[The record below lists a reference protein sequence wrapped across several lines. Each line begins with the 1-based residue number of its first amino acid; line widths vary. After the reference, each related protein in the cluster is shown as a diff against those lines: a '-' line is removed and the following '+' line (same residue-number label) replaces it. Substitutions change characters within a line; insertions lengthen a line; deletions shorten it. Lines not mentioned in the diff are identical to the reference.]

1 MKRSILIAGLLCGL
15 WLTGFAQTKPKAK
28 YVIDGLFFSEKP
40 AELADK
46 PSVMGVARN
55 DAGQFMILELG
66 VTLSDEARKLSI
78 PREDVPDA
86 DFWLKKA
93 KLMEDSYQMG
103 KKSKE
108 AELAGLTLKV
118 DDHIGAFE
126 VKDMQGKTW
135 SNRNTLGRPLVLNF
149 WYTGCGPCIKE
160 MPELSTWVDACPD
173 VNFLA
178 VTWNTADEIRSI
190 IERRGFR
197 FVQITDDKS
206 LWKMFGVQQ
215 TPTTVVIDRDG
226 VVRKVVIGTNQQ
238 KRDELLECIQSLT
251 IDH

>member
-1 MKRSILIAGLLCGL
+1 MKRWLLWGLLCGL
-15 WLTGFAQTKPKAK
+15 CLNGFAQSKEAK
-28 YVIDGLFFSEKP
+28 FVIDGLFFSEKP
-40 AELADK
+40 AGLKEQSAVW
-46 PSVMGVARN
+46 SVVRN
-55 DAGQFMILELG
+55 KAGQSMWLLLDA
-66 VTLSDEARKLSI
+66 TLSEEDRKKAI

-86 DFWLKKA
+86 DFWLK
-93 KLMEDSYQMG
+93 
-103 KKSKE
+103 E
-108 AELAGLTLKV
+108 AELGENSYLMVKESMKADFAGLTLKV
-118 DDHIGAFE
+118 GDRIGAFE

-135 SNRNTLGRPLVLNF
+135 NNRNTLGRPLVLNF

-206 LWKMFGVQQ
+206 LWQMFGVQQ

-226 VVRKVVIGTNQQ
+226 VVRKVVLGTNQQ
-238 KRDELLECIQSLT
+238 KRDELLECVKSLT
-251 IDH
+251 INH

>member
-1 MKRSILIAGLLCGL
+1 MKRMVILFGLLCGL
-15 WLTGFAQTKPKAK
+15 WLTGFAQTKQAK

-40 AELADK
+40 AELESK

-55 DAGQFMILELG
+55 DAGQRMILLLD
-66 VTLSDEARKLSI
+66 VTLSEEARKLAI
-78 PREDVPDA
+78 PREDVADA
-86 DFWLKKA
+86 DFWLGKA
-93 KLMEDSYQMG
+93 ELMENSYQMG
-103 KKSKE
+103 KKSQE
-108 AELAGLTLKV
+108 AAAAGLTLKV
-118 DDHIGAFE
+118 GDRIGAFE
-126 VKDMQGKTW
+126 VKDTQGKTW
-135 SNRNTLGRPLVLNF
+135 TDQSTKGCPLVLNF

-206 LWKMFGVQQ
+206 LWQMFGVQQ

-226 VVRKVVIGTNQQ
+226 VVRKVVLGTNQQ
-238 KRDELLECIQSLT
+238 KRDELLECVKSLT
-251 IDH
+251 INH

>member
-1 MKRSILIAGLLCGL
+1 MKKLFLAVLLLGCWWG
-15 WLTGFAQTKPKAK
+15 GVQAQEGRTAK
-28 YVIDGLFFSEKP
+28 FLIDGLFFSE
-40 AELADK
+40 A
-46 PSVMGVARN
+46 PS
-55 DAGQFMILELG
+55 DLEGQRYSISILNKEGGGKMFLITG
-66 VTLSDEARKLSI
+66 ITLSEKARTYAI
-78 PREDVPDA
+78 PAAQVPDA
-86 DFWLKKA
+86 DYWLQQAGQAKKFMQVQA
-93 KLMEDSYQMG
+93 QSPV
-103 KKSKE
+103 
-108 AELAGLTLKV
+108 ELSLKV
-118 DDHIGAFE
+118 GDRIGAFE

-206 LWKMFGVQQ
+206 LWQMFGVQQ

-226 VVRKVVIGTNQQ
+226 VVRKQVLGTNQQ
-238 KRDELLECIQSLT
+238 KRDELLECVKSLT
-251 IDH
+251 INH